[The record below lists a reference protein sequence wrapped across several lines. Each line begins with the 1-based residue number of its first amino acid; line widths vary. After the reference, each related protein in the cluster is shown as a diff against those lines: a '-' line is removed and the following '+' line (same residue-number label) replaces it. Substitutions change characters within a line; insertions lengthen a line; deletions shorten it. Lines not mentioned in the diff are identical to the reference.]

1 MKSFSESYKAAGVD
15 ITAGYAAVEL
25 MKQHVAR
32 TMTPGAIGGLGGFGG
47 LFELDMTGLTHPV
60 LVSGTDGVGTK
71 LKIAFLMDKH
81 DTVGIDCVAMC
92 VNDVITCGAKPL
104 VFLDYI
110 ACGKNYPEK
119 IASIVAGVAEGCVQ
133 AGAALVGG
141 ETAEMP
147 GFYPEQEY
155 DLAGFTV
162 GVVEKSKIIDNT
174 KMQAGDA
181 VIALPSSGVHS
192 NGFSLVRKIFNVEY
206 ADIWQHYDELSGT
219 LGETLLT
226 PTKIYVKPVLALMEQ
241 VDVRAVSHITGGGFY
256 ENIPRALAAGCVAKL
271 EKKSL
276 RMPPI
281 FPLLQKVGKIP
292 ERDMFNTFN
301 MGVGMAV
308 VVPGD
313 RADESVRIL
322 NVAVLVS
329 GGGTNLQAILDAKA
343 TGALPHAKIAL
354 VLASKPGV
362 YALERASKAGVP
374 GIVVARKS
382 YAAPEEYDAAL
393 LAALREHRID
403 VVVLAGFLSILGP
416 SVIPA
421 YPERILNVH
430 PSLIPSFCGAGYYG
444 LRVHEAALAKGVKVT
459 GATVH
464 FVNEVPD
471 GGRILLQQAVDVLPG
486 DTPETLQKRVMEQAE
501 WKLLPRAL
509 AQLTEE
515 LDAADGPAAPR
526 KEEKDMDHLSL
537 AAELAVNTYPGR
549 GIVLG
554 RSEDGKSAVIAYF
567 IMGRSANSRNRV
579 FTAKDG
585 GIITEAADPSKLE
598 DPSLIIY
605 APVRVLGKTTIV
617 TNGDQTDTIYDHL
630 AAGKGFAKALRTR
643 TFEPDSPN
651 FTPRISGIVKVKDGA
666 MKYKLS
672 ILKSDGGNADSVERF
687 FFEYDQPVAGEGRFI
702 HTYRC
707 DGSPIPSFAGEPE
720 RVRLMGDIDTFTRMV
735 WNSLNEDNKVSL
747 FVRYI
752 DLATGKTQ
760 DRIVNKYEKV

>member
-1 MKSFSESYKAAGVD
+1 M
-15 ITAGYAAVEL
+15 
-25 MKQHVAR
+25 
-32 TMTPGAIGGLGGFGG
+32 
-47 LFELDMTGLTHPV
+47 
-60 LVSGTDGVGTK
+60 
-71 LKIAFLMDKH
+71 
-81 DTVGIDCVAMC
+81 
-92 VNDVITCGAKPL
+92 
-104 VFLDYI
+104 
-110 ACGKNYPEK
+110 
-119 IASIVAGVAEGCVQ
+119 
-133 AGAALVGG
+133 
-141 ETAEMP
+141 
-147 GFYPEQEY
+147 
-155 DLAGFTV
+155 
-162 GVVEKSKIIDNT
+162 
-174 KMQAGDA
+174 
-181 VIALPSSGVHS
+181 
-192 NGFSLVRKIFNVEY
+192 
-206 ADIWQHYDELSGT
+206 
-219 LGETLLT
+219 
-226 PTKIYVKPVLALMEQ
+226 
-241 VDVRAVSHITGGGFY
+241 
-256 ENIPRALAAGCVAKL
+256 
-271 EKKSL
+271 
-276 RMPPI
+276 
-281 FPLLQKVGKIP
+281 
-292 ERDMFNTFN
+292 
-301 MGVGMAV
+301 
-308 VVPGD
+308 
-313 RADESVRIL
+313 L

-343 TGALPHAKIAL
+343 AGALPHAKIAL

-374 GIVVARKS
+374 RHCGGAQKLCRTGGIRRG
-382 YAAPEEYDAAL
+382 AAGRAAG
-393 LAALREHRID
+393 ATASTWWCWR
-403 VVVLAGFLSILGP
+403 AFCPSWGP
-416 SVIPA
+416 SVITA
-421 YPERILNVH
+421 YSERILNVH

-720 RVRLMGDIDTFTRMV
+720 HVRLMGDIDTFTRMV